1 MEIKPPACRRPN
13 SDYRSPS
20 AFTLIELLVVI
31 AIIGLLAAI
40 LFPVFGRVRENAKRS
55 SCLSNM
61 KQIMMGTVQ
70 YTQDNDERIPI
81 LVSVTVPG
89 EYPWFQRLQP
99 YVKSKSVFHC
109 PSDLDPLSIKI
120 SGAVPAAD
128 KFPTSY
134 AANIYSSIYLTGAS
148 FVNTSGLNLSQVLL
162 PSTTVYI
169 TEAGATSGGSG
180 GILLNTDGS
189 ATTPKNGCAMLDL
202 PHGGGATGPDT
213 NYCGPN
219 PRHGGFAMV
228 GFYDGHAKAMIP
240 KKWYY
245 SVGGITPWMDPR
257 IGGS

>member
-1 MEIKPPACRRPN
+1 MKFKTPASRRQTATSRPQC
-13 SDYRSPS
+13 

-61 KQIMMGTVQ
+61 KQIMMGTMQ

-81 LVSVTVPG
+81 LVSVTAPG

-109 PSDLDPLSIKI
+109 PSDVDPLSIKI
-120 SGAVPAAD
+120 SGAVPAVD

-134 AANIYSSIYLTGAS
+134 AASIYSSIYLTGSS
-148 FVNTSGLNLSQVLL
+148 FVNTSGLNLATVLL
-162 PSTTVYI
+162 PSSTVYV
-169 TEAGATSGGSG
+169 TEGGATSGGSG
-180 GILLNTDGS
+180 GILLNTDGT
-189 ATTPKNGCAMLDL
+189 ATTLKNGCAMLDL

-219 PRHGGFAMV
+219 PRHFAMAMV

-257 IGGS
+257 IGGN